1 MGEEGV
7 SAGAGRPR
15 GGPGAAFAASPPAPH
30 PRIAPHEA
38 RVTPP
43 AGGFHAVYDAA
54 ADDAAAIPWADLA
67 AKPELVEWLRRNPGE
82 GRAAIDVACG
92 LGDNAEAIAAAGYR
106 TTGFDIVEKA
116 IGWARARFPTGGVA
130 YVVADLFD
138 PPDAWLG
145 AFDLAFE
152 CFTIQA
158 MKDGPRDAAFPA
170 VARFVRPGGILLLYA
185 RTRAE
190 GSEVVGPPWPLMPS
204 EIGRFDGLG
213 LERVEE
219 RHFVVERPGRT
230 IPHAMTAFL
239 RRA

>member
-7 SAGAGRPR
+7 SGGAGRP
-15 GGPGAAFAASPPAPH
+15 PEAAGADFAERRDAANR
-30 PRIAPHEA
+30 RIATIEDRIPD
-38 RVTPP
+38 RT
-43 AGGFHAVYDAA
+43 GWFHAVYDAA

-67 AKPELVEWLRRNPGE
+67 AKPELVEWLRRHPGG

-130 YVVADLFD
+130 YVVADLFN
-138 PPDAWLG
+138 PPDDWLG

-158 MKDGPRDAAFPA
+158 MKDGPRDAAFAA
-170 VARFVRPGGILLLYA
+170 VTRFVRPGGILLLYA

-213 LERVEE
+213 FERLEE
-219 RHFVVERPGRT
+219 RHFIVERPGRA
-230 IPHAMTAFL
+230 IPHAMIAFR